1 MVYPIK
7 SKGQNND
14 HNQNNEKLIPA
25 SIIST
30 MEKSMWISTIACQ
43 IWCLEE
49 TPASLQAVMW
59 KELQQSS
66 LLHSLT
72 QGLNISLALGNACSE
87 YRFEVTSE
95 LELLVLLLN
104 RMVTQTQYAKS
115 ANTSPHLTYLHLP
128 SFDIRQNWK
137 WFVVQDDLQAQDDEI
152 LCVIWWCIL
161 LLTLVKEWLIRI
173 RSWVIF
179 WE

>member
-14 HNQNNEKLIPA
+14 HNQNKEKLILA

-30 MEKSMWISTIACQ
+30 MKKSMWISTIVCQ
-43 IWCLEE
+43 TCLEE
-49 TPASLQAVMW
+49 TPASLQAAMW

-72 QGLNISLALGNACSE
+72 QGLNDSLALGNACSE

-128 SFDIRQNWK
+128 SFDIRQSWK
-137 WFVVQDDLQAQDDEI
+137 WFMVQDDLQAQDDEI
-152 LCVIWWCIL
+152 LSVIRWCIL
-161 LLTLVKEWLIRI
+161 LLSLVKEWLIRI